1 MERQKVLVLGGTGAI
16 GAHLVSLLKDS
27 DYDVIVTSRSYRQ
40 SQGNI
45 RYLKGNAHEIK
56 FLQTILNEHYLAI
69 VTFMTYKTEE
79 FDALAPLMLGATD
92 QFFFLSSC
100 RSYADTDEI
109 ITENSPQLL
118 DICEDEEFLASDNYA
133 LIKAR
138 QERVLINSKR
148 NNWTIIRPYL
158 TYSEQRLQLGFFE
171 QGAWLMRAIKGKT
184 IVFSEDLAD
193 KYTTLTY
200 GEDVAKAISQLIGNE
215 KAFGEAF
222 NVTCGQSL
230 LWAEV
235 LDIYTSELTHLL
247 GVKAKIKMLQKAPV
261 SDWPTEKWT
270 YKYDRIYSRR
280 FSNKKLLS
288 VLENFKFTNPE
299 DGLRKCIRS
308 FYARPFDAG
317 FSWAV
322 QARFDRI
329 TGEWS
334 SYKEFSSVKEY
345 ASYLKYR
352 ILSKKMLAILKSIKH
367 QILKK

>member
-1 MERQKVLVLGGTGAI
+1 MEKQKVLVLGGTGAI

-27 DYDVIVTSRSYRQ
+27 DYEVIVTSRSDRQ

-45 RYLKGNAHEIK
+45 KYVKGNAREIE

-69 VTFMTYKTEE
+69 VTFMTYKSEE
-79 FDALAPLMLGATD
+79 FDVFAPLMLDATD

-100 RSYADTDEI
+100 RSYADTNEI

-118 DICEDEEFLASDNYA
+118 DTCEDEEFLTSDNYA
-133 LIKAR
+133 LAKAR
-138 QERVLINSKR
+138 QERFLRNSGR
-148 NNWTIIRPYL
+148 TNWTIVRPYL

-171 QGAWLMRAIKGKT
+171 QGSWLMRAIKGKT
-184 IVFSEDLAD
+184 IVFSEDMAS

-222 NVTCGQSL
+222 NVTCDYSL
-230 LWAEV
+230 LWSKV
-235 LDIYTSELTHLL
+235 LDIYTRELSNLL
-247 GVKAKIKMLQKAPV
+247 DKKVEIKMLPKAPV

-270 YKYDRIYSRR
+270 YKYDRIYNRC

-288 VLENFKFTNPE
+288 VLRDFKFTNPE

-308 FYARPFDAG
+308 FYAKPLDAG

-322 QARFDRI
+322 QARFDQI
-329 TGEWS
+329 TGEWT

-345 ASYLKYR
+345 AFYLKYR
-352 ILSKKMLAILKSIKH
+352 VLSKKLLGILKSIKH
-367 QILKK
+367 